1 VSLAERLG
9 RTLDL
14 AREKRLYPSLIV
26 HGATADL
33 RRDAATTLART
44 LLCERRAGERP
55 CGECRHCARIDLAAA
70 KSKGEEEGR
79 PFHPD
84 VALLERERDGERT
97 RVFIQADAA
106 RSFLRAAHA
115 PPFEA
120 RGQVFVVAEAEA
132 LSAEAG
138 DALLKQLEEPGLRTP
153 RHFLLLAPSRFDL
166 PATLRSRSQ
175 AIYLGAAEEIDA
187 ELVGEISAAIA
198 GAAAGWVES
207 RNPLHL
213 LDLAARMAAAGDF
226 SDPRASLPWTTAAA
240 AARAAA
246 LAGGLPRAA
255 RRSLLAVASDLLSEA
270 PAFRLRGVPAER
282 MIEGLVS
289 RRFAG

>member
-1 VSLAERLG
+1 V
-9 RTLDL
+9 
-14 AREKRLYPSLIV
+14 
-26 HGATADL
+26 
-33 RRDAATTLART
+33 
-44 LLCERRAGERP
+44 
-55 CGECRHCARIDLAAA
+55 
-70 KSKGEEEGR
+70 
-79 PFHPD
+79 
-84 VALLERERDGERT
+84 LEREWDAERDRP
-97 RVFIQADAA
+97 RVFLQADATRA
-106 RSFLRAAHA
+106 LLRGAFS

-120 RGQVFVVAEAEA
+120 RGQVFVIPEAET
-132 LSAEAG
+132 LIAEAG

-175 AIYLGAAEEIDA
+175 ALYLGAPEEIDA
-187 ELVGEISAAIA
+187 GRVDELGAAVA
-198 GAAAGWVES
+198 GAVARWVES

-213 LDLAARMAAAGDF
+213 LDAAAQMAAAGDF
-226 SDPRASLPWTTAAA
+226 ADPRASLPWTTAAA

-246 LAGGLPRAA
+246 LAGDLPHAA

-289 RRFAG
+289 RRFAD